1 MGVEVPYPSLFSQ
14 QNPQFNGA
22 APERKMKKIEKI
34 DQLHFAHCYDLSGA
48 PELPSDTFSLG
59 EKLVLPKGTVL
70 LSYGEVPRSI
80 WYLHEGIINGYRP
93 DNNMNLAYVITKGFL
108 AEAWYF
114 SKRKSMDEFIAA
126 EKCTVSKFS
135 ESAINKLIQNPDIV
149 KNILFTLAVKSTS
162 ICTKFENFKNQ
173 TLKERLRAFLEMQFT
188 LNRGE
193 RRLELHM
200 CQKELARILNVH
212 SVSISRALSDL
223 KKEMDIQTSKN
234 SIIITR

>member
-1 MGVEVPYPSLFSQ
+1 
-14 QNPQFNGA
+14 
-22 APERKMKKIEKI
+22 MKRIEKI

-48 PELPSDTFSLG
+48 PELPPDIFLLG
-59 EKLVLPKGTVL
+59 EKQVIPKGTVI
-70 LSYGEVPRSI
+70 LSYGDISKSI
-80 WYLHEGIINGYRP
+80 WYLHDGIINGYRP
-93 DNNMNLAYVITKGFL
+93 DNNIGMSLAYVITGGFF

-126 EKCTVSKFS
+126 EKCIVSKFS
-135 ESAINKLIQNPDIV
+135 EQAINKLLQNPDIV

-173 TLKERLRAFLEMQFT
+173 PLKERLKAFIDMQFT
-188 LNRGE
+188 LNREE

-200 CQKELARILNVH
+200 CQKDLARILNVH

-223 KKEMDIQTSKN
+223 KKDMDIQTSKN